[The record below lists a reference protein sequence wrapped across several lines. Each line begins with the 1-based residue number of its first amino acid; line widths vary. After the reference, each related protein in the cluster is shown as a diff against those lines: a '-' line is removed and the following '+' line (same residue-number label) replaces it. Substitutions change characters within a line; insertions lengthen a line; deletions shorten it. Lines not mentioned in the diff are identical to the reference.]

1 MRAGARSPIMPTMPL
16 TARSLGAVAFGLFVG
31 AWLGRALFVWILDL
45 SGTWEIVGVVAS
57 ALVGGG
63 LCLAGVL
70 DEASKRQR
78 ASD

>member
-1 MRAGARSPIMPTMPL
+1 MPP

-45 SGTWEIVGVVAS
+45 SRTWEIVGVVAA

-63 LCLAGVL
+63 LCLAGL
-70 DEASKRQR
+70 IDEADKRQR